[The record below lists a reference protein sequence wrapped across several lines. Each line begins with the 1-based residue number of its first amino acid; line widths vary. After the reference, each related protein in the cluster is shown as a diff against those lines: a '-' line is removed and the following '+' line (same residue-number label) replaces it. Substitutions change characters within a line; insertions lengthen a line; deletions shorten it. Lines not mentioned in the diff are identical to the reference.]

1 MLQTLK
7 ILFKA
12 ISKSWSTAFEVTFI
26 TFMAFLKGNEP
37 IYMTAKTEAYRD
49 KMTLQRVVFVY
60 DE

>member
-1 MLQTLK
+1 MLQTIK
-7 ILFKA
+7 ILLKA

-26 TFMAFLKGNEP
+26 TLMAFLKRNKA
-37 IYMTAKTEAYRD
+37 IYMTAKTEAYCD

>member
-1 MLQTLK
+1 MLQTIK

-12 ISKSWSTAFEVTFI
+12 ISKSWSTAFEV

-37 IYMTAKTEAYRD
+37 IYMTAKTEAYCD